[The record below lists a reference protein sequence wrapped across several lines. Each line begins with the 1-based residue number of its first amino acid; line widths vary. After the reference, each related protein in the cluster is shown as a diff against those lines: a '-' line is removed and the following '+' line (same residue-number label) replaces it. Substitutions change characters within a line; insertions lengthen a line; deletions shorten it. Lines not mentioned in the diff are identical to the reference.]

1 MLVDFILTSKSN
13 FSFQAKRK
21 ARDQSPTF
29 LPHPSIRP
37 MDYSGCS
44 ERSKKLGAEFKEL
57 RSTPEN

>member
-21 ARDQSPTF
+21 ARNQSPTF
-29 LPHPSIRP
+29 LPQKS
-37 MDYSGCS
+37 
-44 ERSKKLGAEFKEL
+44 SKKLGAEFKEL